1 LKYYCRK
8 KQKYLTER
16 RALKK
21 CVGINLKKR
30 GRVCPALE
38 VCHEVPVDCGV

>member
-1 LKYYCRK
+1 LIFYCLK
-8 KQKYLTER
+8 KQKVITER

-21 CVGINLKKR
+21 CVNVNLKKR

-38 VCHEVPVDCGV
+38 VRDEEKIRNRT